1 MTASETK
8 EQEQKKIKVGYV
20 AIVGKPNV
28 GKSTLLNN
36 LLGRKVSIVTPK
48 PGTTRIRVLGVKNI
62 PEKAQI
68 IFLDTPGI
76 YQPKESDALGKAMNR
91 MARQSLEDADIIL
104 FMIDAEEGWRKRDEE
119 VFQNYIKEY
128 ADKKPIILVINKID
142 KIGPAKN
149 VLPLID
155 EIHKMHP
162 EFKEIVPISAL
173 KGANLD
179 ELEKVILKY
188 LPEGEPLFPEDMITD
203 LPLRLLAAEIVR
215 EKVML
220 VTYEEVPTAVAVV
233 IHEIKDGDADPNVLV
248 IRGDII
254 VERENLKP
262 IIIGKKGQRLKQI
275 GIMARKELELLT
287 GRKVYLELW
296 VKVKPDW
303 RKRPELVRTFGY
315 LME

>member
-1 MTASETK
+1 M
-8 EQEQKKIKVGYV
+8 KVGYV

-62 PEKAQI
+62 PETAQI
-68 IFLDTPGI
+68 VFLDTPGI
-76 YQPKESDALGKAMNR
+76 YQPKGADVLGKAMNQL
-91 MARQSLEDADIIL
+91 ARQSLEDADVIL

-119 VFQNYIKEY
+119 VFQNYIKPY
-128 ADKKPIILVINKID
+128 ADKKPVILVINKID
-142 KIGPAKN
+142 RLERTEE
-149 VLPLID
+149 VLPMIEEL
-155 EIHKMHP
+155 HKSHP
-162 EFKEIVPISAL
+162 EFKEIVPTSAL

-179 ELEKVILKY
+179 ELEKTILKY

-220 VTYEEVPTAVAVV
+220 LTREEVPTAVAVV
-233 IHEIKDGDADPNVLV
+233 ITEIKPGDADPNVLV
-248 IRGDII
+248 VKGEII
-254 VERENLKP
+254 VDRENLKP

-275 GIMARKELELLT
+275 GKLAREELELIT
-287 GRKVYLELW
+287 GKKVYLELW

-303 RKRPELVRTFGY
+303 RRRPELVRTFGY

>member
-1 MTASETK
+1 M
-8 EQEQKKIKVGYV
+8 KVGYV

-62 PEKAQI
+62 PEIAQI
-68 IFLDTPGI
+68 VFLDTPGI
-76 YQPKESDALGKAMNR
+76 YQPKGSDALGKAMLQ
-91 MARQSLEDADIIL
+91 MAKQSLEDADVIL

-119 VFQNYIKEY
+119 VFQNYV
-128 ADKKPIILVINKID
+128 KPLAEEKPVVLVINKID

-155 EIHKMHP
+155 ELHKKHP

-173 KGANLD
+173 KGANLE
-179 ELEKVILKY
+179 ELEKTILKY

-220 VTYEEVPTAVAVV
+220 LTREEVPTAVAVV
-233 IHEIKDGDADPNVLV
+233 ITEIKPGDADPNVLV
-248 IRGDII
+248 IRGEII
-254 VERENLKP
+254 VDRENLKP

-275 GIMARKELELLT
+275 GKLAREELELIT
-287 GRKVYLELW
+287 NRKVYLELW

-315 LME
+315 LLE

>member
-1 MTASETK
+1 M
-8 EQEQKKIKVGYV
+8 KVGYV
-20 AIVGKPNV
+20 ALVGKPNV

-62 PEKAQI
+62 PETAQI
-68 IFLDTPGI
+68 VFLDTPGI
-76 YQPKESDALGKAMNR
+76 YQPKGSDFLGKSMLQVAK
-91 MARQSLEDADIIL
+91 QSLEDADLVL
-104 FMIDAEEGWRKRDEE
+104 FIIDAEEGWRKRDEE
-119 VFQNYIKEY
+119 VFQNYV
-128 ADKKPIILVINKID
+128 KPLANQKPVILVINKID
-142 KIGPAKN
+142 KLGPAVE
-149 VLPLID
+149 VLPLIE
-155 EIHKMHP
+155 EIHKKHP

-173 KGANLD
+173 KGANLE
-179 ELEKVILKY
+179 ELEKTILKY

-220 VTYEEVPTAVAVV
+220 LTREEVPTAVAVV
-233 IHEIKDGDADPNVLV
+233 INEIKPGDADPNVLV
-248 IRGDII
+248 IKGEII
-254 VERENLKP
+254 VDRENLKP

-275 GIMARKELELLT
+275 GKLARQELELLT
-287 GRKVYLELW
+287 QRKVYLELW